1 MTDEITTGA
10 LAKLFD
16 TTSKTIADLGKRE
29 IIVKGRKR
37 GSWKRDA
44 SISGYVKHL
53 RAEAAGRGGE
63 AGVTARERLGAAQ
76 ADLATTKAAKMRGE
90 LVEASEVETFW
101 RGKLQAFRNRVLA
114 VPSRLRDLTAGQN
127 VTLTQGLRSALH
139 ELADG

>member
-16 TTSKTIADLGKRE
+16 T
-29 IIVKGRKR
+29 
-37 GSWKRDA
+37 
-44 SISGYVKHL
+44 GYVKHL

-63 AGVTARERLGAAQ
+63 AGVTARELGAAQ

-114 VPSRLRDLTAGQN
+114 VPSRLRDLTARQN
-127 VTLTQGLRSALH
+127 VTLTQELRSALH